1 MLQTIEVEIDETGHI
16 HPLEPL
22 ACIPVGH
29 ALLTI
34 LTPVVDEATLLS
46 QSALA
51 GEWLK
56 AEEDAAWA
64 HLQPGR

>member
-1 MLQTIEVEIDETGHI
+1 MLQTIEVEIDSSGHI

-22 ACIPVGH
+22 ERVPVGH

-34 LTPVVDEATLLS
+34 LPPVVDEVTLLS

-51 GEWLK
+51 EEWLNN
-56 AEEDAAWA
+56 EEDAAWA
-64 HLQPGR
+64 HLQQGK